1 MKKTT
6 IWLLVLL
13 LSFSLLSG
21 CGAKS
26 ADRGTAANGSVEY
39 SKEMMSGSADGLTA
53 STASGAPLTSPNQKL
68 IRKVRLEAETEDMG
82 SVLSAMGEKLA
93 TLGGYVEQQEI
104 YNGSQYDLK
113 RYRNAEMTIRI
124 PADKLSE
131 FVSQIKEN
139 TNVISSKESA
149 EDITLSYVATQ
160 SRVSALETEHTRLLE
175 LLAKAES
182 TKDLLEIEQRLTEVR
197 AELEEYTSQLRIY
210 DNLVDYATVNLT
222 LREVKEYTVVEEPET
237 IWQRIGTGL
246 LDSLKSIAEGFTEVF
261 VFLVVGLPYWILF
274 AVVIAVAW
282 IIFRFALK
290 KKKHKNK
297 DNSNE

>member
-1 MKKTT
+1 MKKRM

-13 LSFSLLSG
+13 FSFSLLTG

-26 ADRGTAANGSVEY
+26 TDRGVTTNGSVEY
-39 SKEMMSGSADGLTA
+39 SKEMMSDSAGGFTA

-68 IRKVRLEAETEDMG
+68 IRKVRLEAETEDID
-82 SVLSAMGEKLA
+82 SVLSAMGEKIA
-93 TLGGYVEQQEI
+93 ALGGYVEQQEI

-197 AELEEYTSQLRIY
+197 TKLEEYTSQLRIY

-261 VFLVVGLPYWILF
+261 VFLVVGLPYWILV
-274 AVVIAVAW
+274 AAVIAVVW
-282 IIFRFALK
+282 IAFRFALK